1 MRNDKAFKASSLI
14 LCATVLAACDSEGD
28 LGRDDLVAAV
38 APRCARSTIIDSDLS
53 RTQLALTRLH
63 ELVELASI
71 SPEGGNSDNLQAFDI
86 AGDCGG
92 WIYFTPQASDDPLV
106 TDYQLDMQEYCVA
119 SADGDLRF
127 TGLVSSQELSQMTE
141 QGQLV
146 SELHTNFSQLIATQ
160 GQDIFRVSMTDG
172 RTIYGQPTSGRP
184 LPAQAD
190 SPDRVGIGSLLV
202 NHETAGIT
210 DKLFNLTVRR
220 WTTQALDALLVTGG
234 QYVHGQS
241 GDRFNVTNNGE
252 AILVNQETGEWEKG
266 TLRLLSDNN
275 PPVEIRPTGN
285 QGEYVAVVP
294 ANATGEMLRCDV
306 VNKLTAER

>member
-1 MRNDKAFKASSLI
+1 
-14 LCATVLAACDSEGD
+14 
-28 LGRDDLVAAV
+28 
-38 APRCARSTIIDSDLS
+38 DSDLS

-71 SPEGGNSDNLQAFDI
+71 SPEGENSDGLQAFDI

-92 WIYFTPQASDDPLV
+92 WIFFTPQAGDDPLI
-106 TDYQLDMQEYCVA
+106 TDYQLNMQEYCVT
-119 SADGDLRF
+119 SAEGEMRF
-127 TGLVSSQELSQMTE
+127 TGLVSSQELSQMTGQE
-141 QGQLV
+141 QLV
-146 SELHTNFSQLIATQ
+146 SELRTNFSQLLATQ
-160 GQDIFRVSMTDG
+160 GQDVFRISMTDG

-184 LPAQAD
+184 LPTDAN
-190 SPDRVGIGSLLV
+190 SPDRVSIGSMLV

-252 AILVNQETGEWEKG
+252 
-266 TLRLLSDNN
+266 
-275 PPVEIRPTGN
+275 
-285 QGEYVAVVP
+285 
-294 ANATGEMLRCDV
+294 
-306 VNKLTAER
+306 